1 LRVIIHLLF
10 FEKPAQAGK
19 KIVGGQYFGLI
30 ITGFHALESKLIK
43 LGSVPFNKSPYAQ
56 SVRVGASTVTPLLL
70 GFICYQFVLCFLNT
84 NLFGVSNAAV
94 AAIEGLL
101 LALVAWRVLPTC
113 RSHEIAIVL
122 FLLVYFLLICVVRG
136 EADLTGPRD
145 IVVIFLAYAL
155 GRSQPD
161 REAANKALWIISG
174 VVLFWGALEYVFTDA
189 YYRIFDILH
198 YYIARGE
205 ASESVQSW
213 VKQNSFVSGM
223 RTSGRT
229 LFPILGDLRVSSVFL
244 EPISMGNYAIIV
256 CLWALSFDVENKLE
270 AMRHFIV
277 ALILII
283 ACDSRF
289 ASILVVFL
297 LALRFLPIMQTRE
310 VVLALPMLTVGGLI
324 AFTLMRL
331 GNARQDDL
339 SGRLVSSG
347 QAVLDV
353 DYARLVGI
361 GIPEPLPDM
370 GIAYTLEHF
379 GVFLV
384 IILWFMFVAPELK
397 DRRASRFRLMLAIY
411 CLGIL
416 SISGTS
422 FFSTKTAMVTWFLY
436 GVLCA
441 RQKHGKD
448 TEVKKETIETF
459 FSAFDKTAIPFNE
472 RRHI

>member
-1 LRVIIHLLF
+1 M
-10 FEKPAQAGK
+10 
-19 KIVGGQYFGLI
+19 
-30 ITGFHALESKLIK
+30 
-43 LGSVPFNKSPYAQ
+43 
-56 SVRVGASTVTPLLL
+56 
-70 GFICYQFVLCFLNT
+70 CYQFVLCFLNT

-94 AAIEGLL
+94 AATEGLL

-113 RSHEIAIVL
+113 RLHEIAIVL
-122 FLLVYFLLICVVRG
+122 FLLVYFLLVWVVRG
-136 EADLTGPRD
+136 EADLAGPRD
-145 IVVIFLAYAL
+145 IIVIFLAYAL

-229 LFPILGDLRVSSVFL
+229 LFPFLGDLRVSSVFL
-244 EPISMGNYAIIV
+244 EPVSMGNYAIIV
-256 CLWALSFDVENKLE
+256 CLWALSFDAKNKLE
-270 AMRHFIV
+270 TTRHFMV

-297 LALRFLPIMQTRE
+297 LTLRFLPITQTRE
-310 VVLALPMLTVGGLI
+310 FVLALPMLTVGGLI
-324 AFTLMRL
+324 AFAFMRL
-331 GNARQDDL
+331 GYAGQDDL
-339 SGRLVSSG
+339 SGRLTSSG
-347 QAVLDV
+347 QAVLDM
-353 DYARLVGI
+353 DYAHFIGI

-379 GVFLV
+379 GAFLV

-422 FFSTKTAMVTWFLY
+422 FFSAKTAVVAWFLY

-441 RQKHGKD
+441 RKKHRND
-448 TEVKKETIETF
+448 TELKSKAIE
-459 FSAFDKTAIPFNE
+459 KCLPAI
-472 RRHI
+472 